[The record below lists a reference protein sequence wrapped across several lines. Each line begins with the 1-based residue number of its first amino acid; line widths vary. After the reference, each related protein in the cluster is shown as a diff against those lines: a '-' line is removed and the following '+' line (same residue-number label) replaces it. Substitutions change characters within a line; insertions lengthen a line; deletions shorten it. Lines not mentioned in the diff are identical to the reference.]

1 MSALAPS
8 LPDPATTNDIRALLD
23 GLSAYW
29 QAVEEEAS
37 ALVARCRGGERL
49 VLTHTK
55 AGNRY
60 GLEPSGE
67 PVTEAAADCAIAG
80 RELVPE
86 DDGLLDAGSAQTWRA
101 ASCA

>member
-8 LPDPATTNDIRALLD
+8 LPDPATTNDIAGLLD
-23 GLSAYW
+23 GLSDYW
-29 QAVEEEAS
+29 LSVEAEAS
-37 ALVARCRGGERL
+37 ALVVRCCGGECL

-67 PVTEAAADCAIAG
+67 AVSAEAADCAIAG
-80 RELVPE
+80 RSLVPE
-86 DDGLLDAGSAQTWRA
+86 ADGLLDAGTAQTWRA
-101 ASCA
+101 ALCA